1 MKAVVLEGFGGPE
14 VLKVAEVAP
23 PAPGSGQVLIRVA
36 ATSVNRPDL
45 MQRQGRY
52 PPPPGESEVL
62 GLEIAGTIA
71 ALGAGV
77 RGFEVGERVL
87 ALVGGG
93 AYAEL
98 ATAHAG
104 HVMRI
109 PATLSFAEAAC
120 ICEAYVTA
128 YMNVFMRAK
137 LSQGESTLI
146 HGGGGGVGTAAI
158 QLCKALNSTGRVFA
172 TASAAKLARLANVGA
187 DAAID
192 YKSED
197 FAAVVLAATGGRG
210 VDVILD
216 HIGGPT
222 LAANLKALAVNGRLA
237 IIATM
242 GGREASLDLTKLM
255 IKRQTI
261 TGSVLR
267 PRPVD
272 EKAAIIAEFERVV
285 MPLFAAGC
293 VKPIIHE
300 VYALGEVANA
310 HRAMEANEHFGKI
323 VLAVSA
329 EPVGAASA
337 AIL

>member
-1 MKAVVLEGFGGPE
+1 MKAVVLDAFGGPE
-14 VLKVAEVAP
+14 VLKVGEVAP
-23 PAPGSGQVLIRVA
+23 PTAGAGQVLIRVA

-45 MQRQGRY
+45 VQREGRY
-52 PPPPGESEVL
+52 PPPPGESAIL

-71 ALGAGV
+71 ELGADV
-77 RGFEVGERVL
+77 PGFELGERVV

-104 HVMRI
+104 HVMHI
-109 PATLSFAEAAC
+109 PERLSFAEAAC
-120 ICEAYVTA
+120 ICETYITA
-128 YMNVFMRAK
+128 YMNLFMRAR
-137 LSQGESTLI
+137 LAQGESALV

-158 QLCKALNSTGRVFA
+158 QLCKALNPTGRVFV
-172 TASAAKLARLANVGA
+172 TASAAKLARVRELGV

-192 YKSED
+192 YKNDD
-197 FAAVVLAATGGRG
+197 FAAAVLAATDGRG

-216 HIGGPT
+216 HIGAPT

-242 GGREASLDLTKLM
+242 GGREATLDLAKLM

-267 PRPVD
+267 PRPVA
-272 EKAAIIAEFERVV
+272 EKAAIIAEFRRVV
-285 MPLFAAGC
+285 MPLFAAGKI
-293 VKPIIHE
+293 KPVIHA
-300 VYALGEVANA
+300 VYALEEVAKA
-310 HRAMEANEHFGKI
+310 HRAMESNEHFGKI
-323 VLAVSA
+323 VLTVT
-329 EPVGAASA
+329 
-337 AIL
+337 

>member
-14 VLKVAEVAP
+14 VLKLGEVAP
-23 PAPGSGQVLIRVA
+23 PTPAAGQVLIRVA

-52 PPPPGESEVL
+52 PPPPGESEIL

-71 ALGAGV
+71 GLGANV
-77 RGFEVGERVL
+77 QGFELGERVL

-98 ATAHAG
+98 SVAHTG

-109 PATLSFAEAAC
+109 PEILGFAEAAC
-120 ICEAYVTA
+120 ICETYITA
-128 YMNVFMRAK
+128 YMNLFMRAR
-137 LSQGESTLI
+137 LAPGESALV

-158 QLCKALNSTGRVFA
+158 QLCKALNPKGRVFA
-172 TASAAKLARLANVGA
+172 TASAAKLARIKQLGV

-192 YKSED
+192 YKNED
-197 FAAVVLAATGGRG
+197 FPAVVLGATGGRG
-210 VDVILD
+210 ADVILD
-216 HIGGPT
+216 HIGAPT

-242 GGREASLDLTKLM
+242 GGREAPLDLAKLM

-267 PRPVD
+267 PRPVE
-272 EKAAIIAEFERVV
+272 EKAAIIAEFARAV
-285 MPLFAAGC
+285 MPLFAAGKI
-293 VKPIIHE
+293 KPVIHA
-300 VYALGEVANA
+300 VYG
-310 HRAMEANEHFGKI
+310 
-323 VLAVSA
+323 
-329 EPVGAASA
+329 
-337 AIL
+337 

>member
-1 MKAVVLEGFGGPE
+1 MKAVVLDGFGGPE
-14 VLKVAEVAP
+14 VLKIGDVAP
-23 PAPGSGQVLIRVA
+23 PTPAAGQVLIRVA

-52 PPPPGESEVL
+52 PPPPGESAIL

-71 ALGAGV
+71 GLGANV
-77 RGFEVGERVL
+77 AEFARGERVL

-104 HVMRI
+104 HVLRMPER
-109 PATLSFAEAAC
+109 LSFAEAAC
-120 ICEAYVTA
+120 LCEAYITA
-128 YMNVFMRAK
+128 YMNLFMRAH
-137 LSQGESTLI
+137 LAPGESALV

-158 QLCKALNSTGRVFA
+158 QLCKALNPTGRVFA
-172 TASAAKLARLANVGA
+172 TASAAKLARIKELGI

-197 FAAVVLAATGGRG
+197 FAAVVLAATHDRG

-216 HIGGPT
+216 HIGAST
-222 LAANLKALAVNGRLA
+222 FAANLKALAVNGRLA

-242 GGREASLDLTKLM
+242 GGREASLDLARLM

-267 PRPVD
+267 PRPIE
-272 EKAAIIAEFERVV
+272 EKAAIIAEFGRVV
-285 MPLFAAGC
+285 MPLFAAGKI
-293 VKPIIHE
+293 KPVIHA
-300 VYALGEVANA
+300 VYALEEVAKA
-310 HRAMEANEHFGKI
+310 HRTMEANEHFGKV
-323 VLAVSA
+323 VLTVS
-329 EPVGAASA
+329 
-337 AIL
+337 

>member
-1 MKAVVLEGFGGPE
+1 MKAVVLDGFGGPE
-14 VLKVAEVAP
+14 VLKIGDVAP
-23 PAPGSGQVLIRVA
+23 PTPAAGQVLIRVA

-52 PPPPGESEVL
+52 PPPPGESAIL

-71 ALGAGV
+71 GLGANV
-77 RGFEVGERVL
+77 AEFARGERVL

-104 HVMRI
+104 HVLRMPER
-109 PATLSFAEAAC
+109 LSFAEAAC
-120 ICEAYVTA
+120 LCEAYITA
-128 YMNVFMRAK
+128 YMNLFMRAH
-137 LSQGESTLI
+137 LAPGESALV

-158 QLCKALNSTGRVFA
+158 QLCKALNPTGRVFA
-172 TASAAKLARLANVGA
+172 TASAAKLARIKELGV

-197 FAAVVLAATGGRG
+197 FAAVVLAATHDQG

-216 HIGGPT
+216 HIGAST
-222 LAANLKALAVNGRLA
+222 FAANLKALAVNGRLA

-242 GGREASLDLTKLM
+242 GGREASLDLARLM

-267 PRPVD
+267 PRPIE
-272 EKAAIIAEFERVV
+272 EKAAIIAEFGRVV
-285 MPLFAAGC
+285 MPLFAAGKI
-293 VKPIIHE
+293 KPVIHA
-300 VYALGEVANA
+300 VYALEEVAKA
-310 HRAMEANEHFGKI
+310 HRTMEANEHFGKV
-323 VLAVSA
+323 VLTVS
-329 EPVGAASA
+329 
-337 AIL
+337 

>member
-1 MKAVVLEGFGGPE
+1 MKAVVLDGFGGPE
-14 VLKVAEVAP
+14 VLKIGDVAP
-23 PAPGSGQVLIRVA
+23 PTPPAGQVLIRVA

-52 PPPPGESEVL
+52 PPPPGESAIL

-71 ALGAGV
+71 GLGANV
-77 RGFEVGERVL
+77 AEFARGERVL

-104 HVMRI
+104 HVLRMPER
-109 PATLSFAEAAC
+109 LSFAEAAC
-120 ICEAYVTA
+120 LCEAYITA
-128 YMNVFMRAK
+128 YMNLFMRAH
-137 LSQGESTLI
+137 LAPGESALV

-158 QLCKALNSTGRVFA
+158 QLCKALNPTGRVFA
-172 TASAAKLARLANVGA
+172 TASAAKLARIKELGV

-197 FAAVVLAATGGRG
+197 FAAVVLAATHDQG

-216 HIGGPT
+216 HIGAST
-222 LAANLKALAVNGRLA
+222 FAANLKALAVNGRLA

-242 GGREASLDLTKLM
+242 GGREASLDLARLM

-267 PRPVD
+267 PRPIE
-272 EKAAIIAEFERVV
+272 EKAAIIAEFGRVV
-285 MPLFAAGC
+285 MPLFAAGKI
-293 VKPIIHE
+293 KPVIHA
-300 VYALGEVANA
+300 VYALEEVAKA
-310 HRAMEANEHFGKI
+310 HRTMEANEHFGKI
-323 VLAVSA
+323 VLTVS
-329 EPVGAASA
+329 
-337 AIL
+337 

>member
-1 MKAVVLEGFGGPE
+1 MKAVVLDGFGGPE
-14 VLKVAEVAP
+14 VLKIGEVP
-23 PAPGSGQVLIRVA
+23 PPIPAAGQVLIRVS

-52 PPPPGESEVL
+52 PPPPGESEIL

-71 ALGAGV
+71 ALGPDV
-77 RGFEVGERVL
+77 RSFELGERVL

-98 ATAHAG
+98 SAAHAG
-104 HVMRI
+104 HVLRM
-109 PATLSFAEAAC
+109 PNTLSFAEAAC
-120 ICEAYVTA
+120 VCETYITA
-128 YMNVFMRAK
+128 YMNLFMRAR
-137 LSQGESTLI
+137 LAAGESALV

-158 QLCKALNSTGRVFA
+158 QLCKALNPTGRVFA
-172 TASAAKLARLANVGA
+172 TASAAKLARITQLGV
-187 DAAID
+187 DRAID

-197 FAAVVLAATGGRG
+197 FAAVVLAATHDRG

-216 HIGGPT
+216 HIGAST

-242 GGREASLDLTKLM
+242 GGREAPLDLARLM

-267 PRPVD
+267 PRPIE
-272 EKAAIIAEFERVV
+272 EKAAIIAEFARVV
-285 MPLFAAGC
+285 MPLFEAGKIRP
-293 VKPIIHE
+293 VIHA
-300 VYALGEVANA
+300 VYTLDEVAKA
-310 HRAMEANEHFGKI
+310 HRVMEANEHFGKI
-323 VLAVSA
+323 VLKVW
-329 EPVGAASA
+329 ER
-337 AIL
+337 L

>member
-1 MKAVVLEGFGGPE
+1 MKAVVLDGFGGPE
-14 VLKVAEVAP
+14 VLKIGDVAP
-23 PAPGSGQVLIRVA
+23 PTPAAGQVLIRVA

-52 PPPPGESEVL
+52 PPPPGESAIL

-71 ALGAGV
+71 GLGANV
-77 RGFEVGERVL
+77 AEFARGERVL

-104 HVMRI
+104 HVLRMPER
-109 PATLSFAEAAC
+109 LSFAEAAC
-120 ICEAYVTA
+120 LCEAYITA
-128 YMNVFMRAK
+128 YMNLFMRAH
-137 LSQGESTLI
+137 LAPGESALV

-158 QLCKALNSTGRVFA
+158 QLCKALNPTGHVFA
-172 TASAAKLARLANVGA
+172 TASAAKLARIKELGV

-197 FAAVVLAATGGRG
+197 FAAVVLAATHDQG

-216 HIGGPT
+216 HIGAST
-222 LAANLKALAVNGRLA
+222 FAANLKALAVNGRLA

-242 GGREASLDLTKLM
+242 GGREASLDLARLM

-267 PRPVD
+267 PRPIE
-272 EKAAIIAEFERVV
+272 EKAAIIAEFGRVV
-285 MPLFAAGC
+285 MPLFAAGKI
-293 VKPIIHE
+293 KPVIHA
-300 VYALGEVANA
+300 VYALEEVAKA
-310 HRAMEANEHFGKI
+310 HRTMEANEHFGKI
-323 VLAVSA
+323 VLTVS
-329 EPVGAASA
+329 
-337 AIL
+337 

>member
-1 MKAVVLEGFGGPE
+1 MKAVVLDGFGGPE
-14 VLKVAEVAP
+14 VLKLGEVAP
-23 PAPGSGQVLIRVA
+23 PTPAAGQVLIRVA

-52 PPPPGESEVL
+52 PPPPGESEIL
-62 GLEIAGTIA
+62 GLEIAGTVA
-71 ALGAGV
+71 GLGANV
-77 RGFEVGERVL
+77 QGFSLGERVL

-109 PATLSFAEAAC
+109 PEHLSFIEAAC
-120 ICEAYVTA
+120 MCEAYITA
-128 YMNVFMRAK
+128 YMNLFMRAR
-137 LSQGESTLI
+137 LAASESVLV

-158 QLCKALNSTGRVFA
+158 QLCKALNPTGRIFA
-172 TASAAKLARLANVGA
+172 TASAAKLARITDLGV

-192 YKSED
+192 YKSEE
-197 FAAVVLAATGGRG
+197 FAAVVLAATHDRG

-216 HIGGPT
+216 HIGAAT

-242 GGREASLDLTKLM
+242 GGREATLDLARLM

-267 PRPVD
+267 PRPIE
-272 EKAAIIAEFERVV
+272 EKAAIIAEFARAV
-285 MPLFAAGC
+285 MPLFAAGK
-293 VKPIIHE
+293 VKPIIYAT
-300 VYALGEVANA
+300 YALEDVAKA

-323 VLAVSA
+323 VLRVAPEV
-329 EPVGAASA
+329 
-337 AIL
+337 